1 MSTSI
6 GLFRIPR
13 KLPPQNSD
21 RKLPERPNFSGAAL
35 LWETDKKA
43 ILCENVNIAEKPLSG
58 LSLWEETCNLTSAS
72 ETLSGWVLREYFSI
86 SRTN

>member
-21 RKLPERPNFSGAAL
+21 RKLPERLNFSGAA

-43 ILCENVNIAEKPLSG
+43 ILCENVNIA
-58 LSLWEETCNLTSAS
+58 
-72 ETLSGWVLREYFSI
+72 
-86 SRTN
+86 

>member
-21 RKLPERPNFSGAAL
+21 RNLPERLNFSGAAL
-35 LWETDKKA
+35 WERDKKA

-86 SRTN
+86 SRIN